1 MALERENILT
11 LIGNRKYHSCILT
24 TFSFDFYFFEMK
36 AMKWLRSCG
45 VRNINV
51 FIDGHYYSELMQQAT
66 GEEMQLTA
74 GYSLYPIFQKSIF
87 HPKIWMLFGEKEGL
101 LIVGSGNLTNSGN
114 GNNDEIW
121 GAFHFDIRSTENAP
135 IFSAAWNYLSMLSS
149 TVKGQM
155 NEKTNRWIV
164 KHSKWLNE
172 LPRVKP
178 FQFSDTSQKE
188 KVAFLFNS
196 ETSSIWEELSKHISN
211 EKVIE
216 ITSIS
221 PFYDINGRALQELK
235 SLFPSAEIN
244 VVLDESGLIPS
255 SMQVSKTFTFYD
267 WREAGVSKVQ
277 YAKSEKTKSKL
288 HGKIIHFKTKSG
300 KEFCLFGSANVT
312 PEGLGLSGK
321 NSNAEVSLLIQSD
334 KGGLLNELGIELKAG
349 NSKKLSDFTAT
360 TTKSIYETVIK
371 NNQFKIQLLSVEL
384 IYDELTLYSNG
395 NYGEPFKVVFF
406 DRQNRSLHSQIFS
419 KYEQELKIKL
429 DAELG
434 SFQYIQFADSEDEFI
449 SNKLLVSNYFL
460 LAKTHPNPK
469 TEDIERI
476 YSEIQNGELS
486 RVFDLLHYAIIDET
500 ENEEGT
506 SVLHNSK
513 NTYANREEK
522 KEPEKLYD
530 LSSYKPIEYSSFE
543 KSLLLSSTSLHVLD
557 VLKSIHSKGLLTNRQ
572 DDISVDEQEDNLG
585 NISGNEE
592 SEVKT
597 IRNLPLALLKS
608 KRRKL
613 ISYFDNL
620 YNNQQGILYGSNRP
634 NTYNPTLTDLVKY
647 LIALELLLEYG
658 GKSEK
663 YNEPDKQHTVSYLYP
678 NPSNSPSI
686 VVQDT
691 QHFFSYLPFVDEY
704 VNNNVKGCCLNLVGD
719 FLMLA
724 RTGFKQYEFEYTQ
737 KKVEELKGEAL
748 ITSIVCLLNNQ
759 WKENELHYF
768 HTMLLNTLHYLGW
781 RDVEDFHNNFGELKT
796 KITHRI
802 SELKHRASGLEQN
815 LETFYS
821 KVCPAFKKVIERL
834 KDKNFDTSAVQGQII
849 YKSPWGY
856 SYVHSVTKTND
867 FTLIRPGFLWDDS
880 KADYLK
886 HSPDEIYLPLKLLS
900 FICTDL

>member
-11 LIGNRKYHSCILT
+11 LIGSRRYHSCILT

-74 GYSLYPIFQKSIF
+74 GYSLYPVFQKSIF
-87 HPKIWMLFGEKEGL
+87 HPKIWMLFGDKEGL

-121 GAFHFDIRSTENAP
+121 GAFHFDIRSTENGP
-135 IFSAAWNYLSMLSS
+135 IFSAAWNYLSMLSAP
-149 TVKGQM
+149 VRGQM
-155 NEKTNRWIV
+155 NEKTTRWIV
-164 KHSKWLNE
+164 EHSKWLNE
-172 LPRVKP
+172 LPKVKP
-178 FQFSDTSQKE
+178 FQFSNTSQKE

-211 EKVIE
+211 EKVSE

-221 PFYDINGRALQELK
+221 PFYDSNGKALQELK
-235 SLFPSAEIN
+235 SLFPSAQIN

-255 SMQVSKTFTFYD
+255 SMQVSKAFTFYD
-267 WREAGVSKVQ
+267 WRDAGVSKVQ
-277 YAKSEKTKSKL
+277 YAKSKNTKSKL
-288 HGKIIHFKTKSG
+288 HGKIIHFKTKDG

-312 PEGLGLSGK
+312 PEGLGLTGK
-321 NSNAEVSLLIQSD
+321 NSNAEVSLLIQSE
-334 KGGLLNELGIELKAG
+334 KGGLLNELGIKLKSG

-360 TTKSIYETVIK
+360 TTKSIYKTVIK
-371 NNQFKIQLLSVEL
+371 NNQFKVQLLSAEL
-384 IYDELTLYSNG
+384 IYDELILHSNG

-406 DRQNRSLHSQIFS
+406 DKQNRFLHSQIFS

-429 DAELG
+429 NAEFAGFL
-434 SFQYIQFADSEDEFI
+434 YVQFADSANEFI
-449 SNKLLVSNYFL
+449 SNKLLVSDYFL

-486 RVFDLLHYAIIDET
+486 KVLDLLHYAIIDET
-500 ENEEGT
+500 ENEEGA
-506 SVLHNSK
+506 SILHNSK
-513 NTYANREEK
+513 KTDTKREEK
-522 KEPEKLYD
+522 KEPERLYD
-530 LSSYKPIEYSSFE
+530 LSSYKPIEYSAFE
-543 KSLLLSSTSLHVLD
+543 KNLLLSSLSLRILD
-557 VLKSIHSKGLLTNRQ
+557 VLKFIHSKGLSTNRQ
-572 DDISVDEQEDNLG
+572 DDISVDEQEENLG
-585 NISGNEE
+585 NICGNEE
-592 SEVKT
+592 NEVKT
-597 IRNLPLALLKS
+597 IRNLSFALLKS
-608 KRRKL
+608 ERRKL

-620 YNNQQGILYGSNRP
+620 YSNQQEILYGNNRLKI
-634 NTYNPTLTDLVKY
+634 YKPTLTDLTKY
-647 LIALELLLEYG
+647 LIALELIFEYG

-663 YNEPDKQHTVSYLYP
+663 YDE
-678 NPSNSPSI
+678 
-686 VVQDT
+686 QDT

-704 VNNNVKGCCLNLVGD
+704 DNNNVKGCCLNLIGD

-724 RTGFKQYEFEYTQ
+724 RTGFKEYEFDYT
-737 KKVEELKGEAL
+737 KRKIEELKDEAL
-748 ITSIVCLLNNQ
+748 VSTIVCLLNNR

-768 HTMLLNTLHYLGW
+768 FSMLLNTLHYLGW
-781 RDVEDFHNNFGELKT
+781 KDVENFNCNFGELKN
-796 KITHRI
+796 KISHRI

-815 LETFYS
+815 LETFYR
-821 KVCPAFKKVIERL
+821 KVCPAFRKVIKQLE
-834 KDKNFDTSAVQGQII
+834 DKKFDTSAVNGQII

-856 SYVHSVTKTND
+856 CYVYSVTKTND
-867 FTLIRPGFLWDDS
+867 FTLIRPGFLWDDAKS
-880 KADYLK
+880 DYMK
-886 HSPDEIYLPLKLLS
+886 HSPDEIYLPLKLQS

>member
-11 LIGNRKYHSCILT
+11 LIGSRRYHSCILT

-51 FIDGHYYSELMQQAT
+51 FIDGHYYSELMKQAT

-87 HPKIWMLFGEKEGL
+87 HPKIWMLFGDKEGL

-121 GAFHFDIRSTENAP
+121 GAFHFDIRSTENSP
-135 IFSAAWNYLSMLSS
+135 IFSAAWNYLSMLSA
-149 TVKGQM
+149 TVRGQM
-155 NEKTNRWIV
+155 NEKTTRWIIE
-164 KHSKWLNE
+164 HSKWLNE
-172 LPRVKP
+172 LPKVKP

-196 ETSSIWEELSKHISN
+196 ETSSIWKELSEHISN

-221 PFYDINGRALQELK
+221 PFYDVNGKALQELK
-235 SLFPSAEIN
+235 SIFQSAEIN

-255 SMQVSKTFTFYD
+255 AMQVSKGFTFYD
-267 WREAGVSKVQ
+267 WRDAGVSKVQ
-277 YAKSEKTKSKL
+277 YAKSENAKSKL

-300 KEFCLFGSANVT
+300 REFCLFGSANVT
-312 PEGLGLSGK
+312 PEGLGLAGK
-321 NSNAEVSLLIQSD
+321 NSNAEVSLLIQSE
-334 KGGLLNELGIELKAG
+334 KGGLLNELGIKLKSG
-349 NSKKLSDFTAT
+349 NSKKLSEFTAT
-360 TTKSIYETVIK
+360 ATKSIYETVIK
-371 NNQFKIQLLSVEL
+371 NNQFKVQLLSAEL
-384 IYDELTLYSNG
+384 IYDELTIHSNE
-395 NYGEPFKVVFF
+395 NYAEQFKVVFF
-406 DRQNRSLHSQIFS
+406 DRQNRFLYSQKIL

-429 DAELG
+429 NAELG
-434 SFQYIQFADSEDEFI
+434 SIQYVQFADSEDEFI
-449 SNKLLVSNYFL
+449 SNKLLVSDYFL

-486 RVFDLLHYAIIDET
+486 KVLDLLHYAIIDET

-513 NTYANREEK
+513 NANAKREEK
-522 KEPEKLYD
+522 KEPERLYD
-530 LSSYKPIEYSSFE
+530 LSSYKPIEHSAFE
-543 KSLLLSSTSLHVLD
+543 KNLLLSSLSLRVLD
-557 VLKSIHSKGLLTNRQ
+557 VLKFIHSKGLSTNKQ
-572 DDISVDEQEDNLG
+572 GDISIDEQEENLG

-592 SEVKT
+592 NEVKT
-597 IRNLPLALLKS
+597 IRNLSFALLKS
-608 KRRKL
+608 ERRKL

-620 YNNQQGILYGSNRP
+620 YSNQQEILYGNNRP
-634 NTYNPTLTDLVKY
+634 KIYKPTLTDLTKY
-647 LIALELLLEYG
+647 LIALELILEYG

-663 YNEPDKQHTVSYLYP
+663 YDE
-678 NPSNSPSI
+678 
-686 VVQDT
+686 QDT
-691 QHFFSYLPFVDEY
+691 QHFFSYLPFIDDY
-704 VNNNVKGCCLNLVGD
+704 DNNNVKGCCLNLIGD

-724 RTGFKQYEFEYTQ
+724 RIGFKEYEFDYT
-737 KKVEELKGEAL
+737 KRKVEELKSEAL
-748 ITSIVCLLNNQ
+748 VSTIVCLLNNR

-768 HTMLLNTLHYLGW
+768 FSMLLNTFHYLGW
-781 RDVEDFHNNFGELKT
+781 KDVEDFNNNFGELKT

-802 SELKHRASGLEQN
+802 SELKQRANGLEQN
-815 LETFYS
+815 LETFYR
-821 KVCPAFKKVIERL
+821 KVCPAFKKVIKKL
-834 KDKNFDTSAVQGQII
+834 ADKNFDTSAVQGQII

-856 SYVHSVTKTND
+856 CYVHSVTKTND
-867 FTLIRPGFLWDDS
+867 FTLIRPGFLWDDAKS
-880 KADYLK
+880 DYMK
-886 HSPDEIYLPLKLLS
+886 HSPDEIYLPLKLQS
-900 FICTDL
+900 FICTDI

>member
-11 LIGNRKYHSCILT
+11 LIGSRRYHSCILT

-74 GYSLYPIFQKSIF
+74 GYSLYPVFQKSIF
-87 HPKIWMLFGEKEGL
+87 HPKIWMLFGDKEGL

-149 TVKGQM
+149 NVKGQM
-155 NEKTNRWIV
+155 NEKTTRWIV
-164 KHSKWLNE
+164 EHSKWLNE
-172 LPRVKP
+172 LPKVKP

-188 KVAFLFNS
+188 KIAFLFNS
-196 ETSSIWEELSKHISN
+196 ETSSIWVELSKHTSN

-221 PFYDINGRALQELK
+221 PFYDSNGKALQELK

-244 VVLDESGLIPS
+244 VVLDESGIIPS
-255 SMQVSKTFTFYD
+255 SMQVSKGFTFYD
-267 WREAGVSKVQ
+267 WRDAGVSKVQ
-277 YAKSEKTKSKL
+277 YSKSENVKSKL

-312 PEGLGLSGK
+312 PEGLGLAGK
-321 NSNAEVSLLIQSD
+321 YSNAEVSLLIQSE
-334 KGGLLNELGIELKAG
+334 KGGLLDELGVKLKAS
-349 NSKKLSDFTAT
+349 NRKKLSDFTAT
-360 TTKSIYETVIK
+360 KTKSIYETVIK
-371 NNQFKIQLLSVEL
+371 NNQFKVQLLSAEL
-384 IYDELTLYSNG
+384 IYDELTLHSNG
-395 NYGEPFKVVFF
+395 NYSEQFNVVFF
-406 DRQNRSLHSQIFS
+406 DRQNKFLHSQIFS

-429 DAELG
+429 NPELG
-434 SFQYIQFADSEDEFI
+434 SFQYVQFSNNSDEFI
-449 SNKLLVSNYFL
+449 SNKLLVSDYFL

-486 RVFDLLHYAIIDET
+486 KVLDLLHYAIIDET

-506 SVLHNSK
+506 SALHNSK
-513 NTYANREEK
+513 NTDAKRDVK
-522 KEPEKLYD
+522 KEPERLYD
-530 LSSYKPIEYSSFE
+530 LSSYKPIEHSAYE
-543 KSLLLSSTSLHVLD
+543 KNLLLSSLSLRVLD
-557 VLKSIHSKGLLTNRQ
+557 VLKFIHSKGLSTNRQ
-572 DDISVDEQEDNLG
+572 DDISVDEQEENLG
-585 NISGNEE
+585 NIGGNEE
-592 SEVKT
+592 NEVKT
-597 IRNLPLALLKS
+597 LRNLSFSLLKS
-608 KRRKL
+608 ERRKL

-620 YNNQQGILYGSNRP
+620 YSNQQEILYGNNRP
-634 NTYNPTLTDLVKY
+634 KVYKPTLTDLTKY
-647 LIALELLLEYG
+647 LIALELILEYG

-663 YNEPDKQHTVSYLYP
+663 YDEQE
-678 NPSNSPSI
+678 
-686 VVQDT
+686 T

-704 VNNNVKGCCLNLVGD
+704 DNNNVKGCCLNLVGD
-719 FLMLA
+719 FLILA
-724 RTGFKQYEFEYTQ
+724 RTGFKEYEFDYTK

-748 ITSIVCLLNNQ
+748 VSTIVCLLNNR

-768 HTMLLNTLHYLGW
+768 YSMLLNTLHYLGW
-781 RDVEDFHNNFGELKT
+781 KDVDDFNSNFGELKA
-796 KITHRI
+796 KIIHRI
-802 SELKHRASGLEQN
+802 SELKQRANGLEQN
-815 LETFYS
+815 LEIFYRR
-821 KVCPAFKKVIERL
+821 VCPAFKKVL
-834 KDKNFDTSAVQGQII
+834 KQLGDKNFDTSAVHGQII

-856 SYVHSVTKTND
+856 CYVHSVTKTND
-867 FTLIRPGFLWDDS
+867 FTLIRPGFLWDDG
-880 KADYLK
+880 KAEYMK
-886 HSPDEIYLPLKLLS
+886 HSPDEIYLPLKLQS

>member
-1 MALERENILT
+1 MVLERENILT
-11 LIGNRKYHSCILT
+11 LIGSRRYHSCILT

-74 GYSLYPIFQKSIF
+74 GYSLYPVFQKSIF
-87 HPKIWMLFGEKEGL
+87 HPKIWMLFGDKEGL

-149 TVKGQM
+149 NVKGQM
-155 NEKTNRWIV
+155 NEKTTRWIV
-164 KHSKWLNE
+164 EHSKWLNE
-172 LPRVKP
+172 LPKVKP

-196 ETSSIWEELSKHISN
+196 DTSSIWKELSKHISN

-221 PFYDINGRALQELK
+221 PFYDSNGKALQELK

-255 SMQVSKTFTFYD
+255 SMQVNKGFTFYD
-267 WREAGVSKVQ
+267 WRDAGVSKVQ
-277 YAKSEKTKSKL
+277 YAKSENAKSKL

-312 PEGLGLSGK
+312 PEGLGLAGK
-321 NSNAEVSLLIQSD
+321 YSNAEVSLLIQSE
-334 KGGLLNELGIELKAG
+334 KGGLLNELGIKLKAS
-349 NSKKLSDFTAT
+349 NSKKLCDFTAT
-360 TTKSIYETVIK
+360 TSKSIYETVIK
-371 NNQFKIQLLSVEL
+371 NNQFKVQLLSAEL
-384 IYDELTLYSNG
+384 IYDELTLHSNG
-395 NYGEPFKVVFF
+395 NYSEQFNVVFF
-406 DRQNRSLHSQIFS
+406 DRQNKFLHSQIFS

-429 DAELG
+429 NPELG
-434 SFQYIQFADSEDEFI
+434 SFQYVQFSNNSDELI
-449 SNKLLVSNYFL
+449 SNKLLVSDYFL

-486 RVFDLLHYAIIDET
+486 KVLDLLHYAIIDET

-513 NTYANREEK
+513 NTDAKREEK
-522 KEPEKLYD
+522 KEPERLYD
-530 LSSYKPIEYSSFE
+530 LSSYKPIEHSAYE
-543 KSLLLSSTSLHVLD
+543 KNLLLSSLSLRVLD
-557 VLKSIHSKGLLTNRQ
+557 VLKFIHSKGLSTNRQ
-572 DDISVDEQEDNLG
+572 DDISVDEQEENLG
-585 NISGNEE
+585 NISGNEDY
-592 SEVKT
+592 EVKT
-597 IRNLPLALLKS
+597 LRNLSFALLKS
-608 KRRKL
+608 ERRKL

-620 YNNQQGILYGSNRP
+620 YSNQQEILYGNNRP
-634 NTYNPTLTDLVKY
+634 KIYKPTLTDLTKY
-647 LIALELLLEYG
+647 LIALELILEYG

-663 YNEPDKQHTVSYLYP
+663 YDE
-678 NPSNSPSI
+678 
-686 VVQDT
+686 QDT

-704 VNNNVKGCCLNLVGD
+704 DNNNVKGCCLNLIGD

-724 RTGFKQYEFEYTQ
+724 RTGFKEYEFDYTK
-737 KKVEELKGEAL
+737 KKVEELKCEAL
-748 ITSIVCLLNNQ
+748 TSTIVCLLNNR

-768 HTMLLNTLHYLGW
+768 FSMLLNTLHYLGW
-781 RDVEDFHNNFGELKT
+781 KDVEDFNNNFGELKT

-815 LETFYS
+815 LETFYR
-821 KVCPAFKKVIERL
+821 KVCPAFKKVIKQL
-834 KDKNFDTSAVQGQII
+834 ADKNFDTSAVQGQII

-867 FTLIRPGFLWDDS
+867 FTLIRPGFLWDDAKS
-880 KADYLK
+880 DYMK
-886 HSPDEIYLPLKLLS
+886 HSPDEIYLPLKLQS

>member
-11 LIGNRKYHSCILT
+11 LIGSRRYHSCILT

-74 GYSLYPIFQKSIF
+74 GYSLYPVFQKSIF
-87 HPKIWMLFGEKEGL
+87 HPKIWMLFGDKEGL

-135 IFSAAWNYLSMLSS
+135 IFSAAWKYLSMLSS

-155 NEKTNRWIV
+155 NEKITRWIV
-164 KHSKWLNE
+164 EHSKWLNE
-172 LPRVKP
+172 LPKVKP

-221 PFYDINGRALQELK
+221 PFYDSNGKALHELK

-255 SMQVSKTFTFYD
+255 SMQVSKAFTFYD
-267 WREAGVSKVQ
+267 WRDAGVSKVQ
-277 YAKSEKTKSKL
+277 YAKSENAKSKL

-312 PEGLGLSGK
+312 PEGLGLAGK
-321 NSNAEVSLLIQSD
+321 YSNAEVSLLIQSE
-334 KGGLLNELGIELKAG
+334 KGGLLNQLGIKLKAG
-349 NSKKLSDFTAT
+349 NSQKLSAFTAT
-360 TTKSIYETVIK
+360 KTKSIYETVIK
-371 NNQFKIQLLSVEL
+371 NNQFKVQLLSAEL
-384 IYDELTLYSNG
+384 IYDELTLHSNG
-395 NYGEPFKVVFF
+395 NYTEQFKVVFY
-406 DRQNRSLHSQIFS
+406 DRQNRFLHLQKIS

-429 DAELG
+429 NLELG
-434 SFQYIQFADSEDEFI
+434 SFQYLQFANSADEFI
-449 SNKLLVSNYFL
+449 SNKLLVSDYFL
-460 LAKTHPNPK
+460 IAKTHPNPK

-486 RVFDLLHYAIIDET
+486 KVLDLLHYAIIDET

-506 SVLHNSK
+506 SALHNSK
-513 NTYANREEK
+513 NTDAKREEK
-522 KEPEKLYD
+522 KEPEKLYE
-530 LSSYKPIEYSSFE
+530 LSSYKPIEHSAFE
-543 KSLLLSSTSLHVLD
+543 KNLLLSSLSLRVLD
-557 VLKSIHSKGLLTNRQ
+557 VIKFIHSKGLSTNRQ
-572 DDISVDEQEDNLG
+572 DDISVDEQEENLG

-592 SEVKT
+592 HEVKT
-597 IRNLPLALLKS
+597 LRNLSFALLKS
-608 KRRKL
+608 ERRKL

-620 YNNQQGILYGSNRP
+620 YSNQQEILYGNNRP
-634 NTYNPTLTDLVKY
+634 KIYKPTLTDITKY
-647 LIALELLLEYG
+647 LIALELILEYG

-663 YNEPDKQHTVSYLYP
+663 YDE
-678 NPSNSPSI
+678 
-686 VVQDT
+686 QDT
-691 QHFFSYLPFVDEY
+691 QHFFSYLPFVDQY
-704 VNNNVKGCCLNLVGD
+704 DNNNVKGCCLNLVGD

-724 RTGFKQYEFEYTQ
+724 RTGFKEYEFDYT
-737 KKVEELKGEAL
+737 KKKGEELKGEAL
-748 ITSIVCLLNNQ
+748 VSTIVCLLNNR
-759 WKENELHYF
+759 WKENEQHYF
-768 HTMLLNTLHYLGW
+768 LSMLLNTLHYLGW
-781 RDVEDFHNNFGELKT
+781 KDVIDFNNNFDELKT

-815 LETFYS
+815 LEIFYRR
-821 KVCPAFKKVIERL
+821 VCPPFKKVIKRL
-834 KDKNFDTSAVQGQII
+834 ADKDFDTSAVQGQII

-856 SYVHSVTKTND
+856 CYVHLVTKTND
-867 FTLIRPGFLWDDS
+867 FTLIRPGFMWDDN

-886 HSPDEIYLPLKLLS
+886 HSPDEIYLPLKLPS

>member
-11 LIGNRKYHSCILT
+11 LIGSRRYHSCILT

-74 GYSLYPIFQKSIF
+74 GYSLYPVFQKSIF
-87 HPKIWMLFGEKEGL
+87 HPKIWMLFGDKEGL

-149 TVKGQM
+149 NVKGQM
-155 NEKTNRWIV
+155 NEKTTRWIV
-164 KHSKWLNE
+164 EHSKWLNE
-172 LPRVKP
+172 LPKVKP
-178 FQFSDTSQKE
+178 FQFSDTSQKG
-188 KVAFLFNS
+188 KIAFLFNS
-196 ETSSIWEELSKHISN
+196 ETSSIWVELSKHISN

-221 PFYDINGRALQELK
+221 PFYDSNGKALQELK

-244 VVLDESGLIPS
+244 VVLDESGIIPS
-255 SMQVSKTFTFYD
+255 SMQVSKGFTFYD
-267 WREAGVSKVQ
+267 WRDAGVSKVQ
-277 YAKSEKTKSKL
+277 YSKSENVKSKL

-312 PEGLGLSGK
+312 PEGLGLAGK
-321 NSNAEVSLLIQSD
+321 YSNAEVSLLIQSE
-334 KGGLLNELGIELKAG
+334 KGGLLNELGVKLKAS
-349 NSKKLSDFTAT
+349 NRKKLSDFTAT
-360 TTKSIYETVIK
+360 KTKSIYETVIK
-371 NNQFKIQLLSVEL
+371 NNQFKVQLLSAEL
-384 IYDELTLYSNG
+384 IYDELTLHSNSNYSDQFN
-395 NYGEPFKVVFF
+395 VVFF
-406 DRQNRSLHSQIFS
+406 DRQNKFLHSQIFS

-429 DAELG
+429 NPELG
-434 SFQYIQFADSEDEFI
+434 SFQYVQFSNNSDEFI
-449 SNKLLVSNYFL
+449 SNKLLVSDYFL

-486 RVFDLLHYAIIDET
+486 KVLDLLHYAIIDET

-506 SVLHNSK
+506 SALHNSK
-513 NTYANREEK
+513 NTDAKRDVK
-522 KEPEKLYD
+522 KEPERLYD
-530 LSSYKPIEYSSFE
+530 LSSYKPVEHSAYE
-543 KSLLLSSTSLHVLD
+543 KNLLLSSLSLRVLD
-557 VLKSIHSKGLLTNRQ
+557 VLKFIHSKGLSTNRQ
-572 DDISVDEQEDNLG
+572 DDVSIDEQEENLG
-585 NISGNEE
+585 NISGNDEN
-592 SEVKT
+592 EVKT
-597 IRNLPLALLKS
+597 LRNLSFALLKS
-608 KRRKL
+608 ERRKL

-620 YNNQQGILYGSNRP
+620 YSNQQEILYGNNRP
-634 NTYNPTLTDLVKY
+634 KVYKPTLTDLTKY
-647 LIALELLLEYG
+647 LIALELILEYG

-663 YNEPDKQHTVSYLYP
+663 YDEQE
-678 NPSNSPSI
+678 
-686 VVQDT
+686 T

-704 VNNNVKGCCLNLVGD
+704 DNNNVKGCCLNLVGD

-724 RTGFKQYEFEYTQ
+724 RTGFKEYEFDYTN

-748 ITSIVCLLNNQ
+748 VSTIVCLLNNR

-768 HTMLLNTLHYLGW
+768 YSMLLNTLHYLGW
-781 RDVEDFHNNFGELKT
+781 KDVDDFNSNFGELKA
-796 KITHRI
+796 KIIHRI
-802 SELKHRASGLEQN
+802 SELKQRANGLEQN
-815 LETFYS
+815 LEKFYRG
-821 KVCPAFKKVIERL
+821 VCPAFKKVL
-834 KDKNFDTSAVQGQII
+834 KQLGDKNFDTSAVHGQII

-856 SYVHSVTKTND
+856 CYVHSVTKTND
-867 FTLIRPGFLWDDS
+867 FTLIRPGFLWDDG
-880 KADYLK
+880 KAEYMK
-886 HSPDEIYLPLKLLS
+886 HSPDEIYLPLKLQS

>member
-11 LIGNRKYHSCILT
+11 LIGSRRYHSCILT

-74 GYSLYPIFQKSIF
+74 GYSLYPVFQKSIF
-87 HPKIWMLFGEKEGL
+87 HPKIWMLFGDKEGL

-149 TVKGQM
+149 NVKGQM
-155 NEKTNRWIV
+155 NEKTTRWIV
-164 KHSKWLNE
+164 EHSKWLNE
-172 LPRVKP
+172 LPKVKP

-221 PFYDINGRALQELK
+221 PFYDSNGKALQELK

-255 SMQVSKTFTFYD
+255 SMKVSKEFTFYD
-267 WREAGVSKVQ
+267 WRDAGVSKVQ
-277 YAKSEKTKSKL
+277 YAKSENAKSKL

-312 PEGLGLSGK
+312 PEGLGLAGK
-321 NSNAEVSLLIQSD
+321 YSNAEVSLLIQSE
-334 KGGLLNELGIELKAG
+334 KGGLLNELGIKLKAS

-371 NNQFKIQLLSVEL
+371 NNQFKVQLLSAEL
-384 IYDELTLYSNG
+384 IYDELTLHSNG
-395 NYGEPFKVVFF
+395 NYSEQFNVVFF
-406 DRQNRSLHSQIFS
+406 DRQNKFLHSQIFS
-419 KYEQELKIKL
+419 KYEQELKIKINP
-429 DAELG
+429 EVG
-434 SFQYIQFADSEDEFI
+434 SFQYVQFSNNSDEYI
-449 SNKLLVSNYFL
+449 SNKLLVSDYFL

-486 RVFDLLHYAIIDET
+486 KVLDLLHYAIIDET

-506 SVLHNSK
+506 SVLQNSK
-513 NTYANREEK
+513 NTDAKREEK

-530 LSSYKPIEYSSFE
+530 LSSYKPIEHSSYE
-543 KSLLLSSTSLHVLD
+543 KNLLLSSLSLRVLD
-557 VLKSIHSKGLLTNRQ
+557 VLKFIHSKGLSTNRQ
-572 DDISVDEQEDNLG
+572 DDISIDEQEENLG
-585 NISGNEE
+585 NIIGNEE
-592 SEVKT
+592 NEVKT
-597 IRNLPLALLKS
+597 LRNLSFALLKS
-608 KRRKL
+608 ERRKL

-620 YNNQQGILYGSNRP
+620 YSNQQEILYGNNRP
-634 NTYNPTLTDLVKY
+634 KIYKPTLTDLTKY
-647 LIALELLLEYG
+647 LISLELILEYG

-663 YNEPDKQHTVSYLYP
+663 YDE
-678 NPSNSPSI
+678 
-686 VVQDT
+686 QDT

-704 VNNNVKGCCLNLVGD
+704 DNNNVKGCCLNLVGD

-724 RTGFKQYEFEYTQ
+724 RTGFKEYEFDYTK

-748 ITSIVCLLNNQ
+748 VSTIVCLLNNR

-768 HTMLLNTLHYLGW
+768 YSMLLNTLHYLGW
-781 RDVEDFHNNFGELKT
+781 KDVDDFNSNFGELKA
-796 KITHRI
+796 KIIHRI
-802 SELKHRASGLEQN
+802 SELKQRANGLEQN
-815 LETFYS
+815 LEIFYR
-821 KVCPAFKKVIERL
+821 KVCPTFKKVL
-834 KDKNFDTSAVQGQII
+834 KQLADKNFDTSAVHGQII

-856 SYVHSVTKTND
+856 CYVHSVTKTNE
-867 FTLIRPGFLWDDS
+867 FTLIRPGFLWDDG
-880 KADYLK
+880 KAEYMK
-886 HSPDEIYLPLKLLS
+886 HSPDEIYLPLKLQS

>member
-1 MALERENILT
+1 MVLERENILT
-11 LIGNRKYHSCILT
+11 LIGSRRYHSCILT

-87 HPKIWMLFGEKEGL
+87 HPKIWMLFGDKEGL

-149 TVKGQM
+149 NVKGQM
-155 NEKTNRWIV
+155 NEKTTRWIV
-164 KHSKWLNE
+164 EHSKWLNE
-172 LPRVKP
+172 LPKVKP

-188 KVAFLFNS
+188 KIAFLFNS
-196 ETSSIWEELSKHISN
+196 ETSSIWVELSKHISN

-221 PFYDINGRALQELK
+221 PFYDSNGKALQELK

-255 SMQVSKTFTFYD
+255 SMQVSKGFTFYD
-267 WREAGVSKVQ
+267 WRDAGVSKVQ
-277 YAKSEKTKSKL
+277 YAKSENAKSKL

-312 PEGLGLSGK
+312 PEGLGLAGK
-321 NSNAEVSLLIQSD
+321 YSNAEVSLLIQSE
-334 KGGLLNELGIELKAG
+334 KGGLLNELGIKLKG
-349 NSKKLSDFTAT
+349 SNSKKLSDFTAT
-360 TTKSIYETVIK
+360 TSKSIYETVIK
-371 NNQFKIQLLSVEL
+371 NNQFKVQLLSAEL
-384 IYDELTLYSNG
+384 IYDELTLHSNG
-395 NYGEPFKVVFF
+395 NYSEQFNVVFF
-406 DRQNRSLHSQIFS
+406 DRQNKFFHSQIFS
-419 KYEQELKIKL
+419 KYEHELKIKL
-429 DAELG
+429 NPELG
-434 SFQYIQFADSEDEFI
+434 SFQYVQFSNNSDELI
-449 SNKLLVSNYFL
+449 SNKLLVSDYFL

-486 RVFDLLHYAIIDET
+486 KVLDLLHYAIIDET

-513 NTYANREEK
+513 NTDAKLEEK
-522 KEPEKLYD
+522 KEPERLYD
-530 LSSYKPIEYSSFE
+530 LSSYKPIEHSAYE
-543 KSLLLSSTSLHVLD
+543 KNLLLSSLSLRVLD
-557 VLKSIHSKGLLTNRQ
+557 VLKFIHSKGLSTNKQ
-572 DDISVDEQEDNLG
+572 DDISVDEQEENLG

-592 SEVKT
+592 NEVKT
-597 IRNLPLALLKS
+597 LRNLSLALLKS
-608 KRRKL
+608 ERRKL
-613 ISYFDNL
+613 KSYFDNL
-620 YNNQQGILYGSNRP
+620 YSNQQGILYGNNRP
-634 NTYNPTLTDLVKY
+634 KIYKPTLTDLTKY
-647 LIALELLLEYG
+647 LIALELILEYG

-663 YNEPDKQHTVSYLYP
+663 YDE
-678 NPSNSPSI
+678 
-686 VVQDT
+686 QDT
-691 QHFFSYLPFVDEY
+691 QHFFNYLPFVDEY
-704 VNNNVKGCCLNLVGD
+704 DNNNVKGCCLNLIGD

-724 RTGFKQYEFEYTQ
+724 RTGFKEYEFDYTK
-737 KKVEELKGEAL
+737 KKVEELKYEAL
-748 ITSIVCLLNNQ
+748 TSTIVCLLNNR
-759 WKENELHYF
+759 WKENEWHYF
-768 HTMLLNTLHYLGW
+768 FSMLLNTLHYLGW
-781 RDVEDFHNNFGELKT
+781 KDVEDFNNNFGELKT

-815 LETFYS
+815 LETFYK
-821 KVCPAFKKVIERL
+821 KVCPAFTKVIKRL
-834 KDKNFDTSAVQGQII
+834 ADKNFDSSAIHGQII

-856 SYVHSVTKTND
+856 CYVHSVSKTND
-867 FTLIRPGFLWDDS
+867 FTLIRPGFLWDDAKS
-880 KADYLK
+880 DYMK
-886 HSPDEIYLPLKLLS
+886 HSPDEIYLPLKLQS
-900 FICTDL
+900 FICTNL

>member
-11 LIGNRKYHSCILT
+11 LIGSRRYHSCILT

-74 GYSLYPIFQKSIF
+74 GYSLYPVFQKSIF
-87 HPKIWMLFGEKEGL
+87 HPKIWMLFGDKEGL

-149 TVKGQM
+149 NVKGQM
-155 NEKTNRWIV
+155 NEKTTRWIV
-164 KHSKWLNE
+164 EHSKWLNE
-172 LPRVKP
+172 LPKVKP

-221 PFYDINGRALQELK
+221 PFYDSNGKALQELK

-255 SMQVSKTFTFYD
+255 SMQVSKGFTFYD
-267 WREAGVSKVQ
+267 WRDAGVSKVQ
-277 YAKSEKTKSKL
+277 YANSENAKSKL
-288 HGKIIHFKTKSG
+288 HGKIIHFKTNSG

-312 PEGLGLSGK
+312 PEGLGLAGK
-321 NSNAEVSLLIQSD
+321 HSNAEVSLLIQSE
-334 KGGLLNELGIELKAG
+334 KGGLLNELGVKLKAS
-349 NSKKLSDFTAT
+349 NRKKLSDFTAT

-371 NNQFKIQLLSVEL
+371 NNQFKVQLLSAEL
-384 IYDELTLYSNG
+384 IYDELTLHSNG
-395 NYGEPFKVVFF
+395 NYSEQFNVVFF
-406 DRQNRSLHSQIFS
+406 DRQNKFLHSQIFS

-429 DAELG
+429 NPELG
-434 SFQYIQFADSEDEFI
+434 SFQYVQFSNNSDEFI
-449 SNKLLVSNYFL
+449 SNKLLVSDYFL

-486 RVFDLLHYAIIDET
+486 KVLDLLHYAIIDET

-506 SVLHNSK
+506 SALHNSK
-513 NTYANREEK
+513 NTDAKRDVK
-522 KEPEKLYD
+522 KEPERLYD
-530 LSSYKPIEYSSFE
+530 LSSYKPIEHSAYE
-543 KSLLLSSTSLHVLD
+543 KNLLLSSLSLRVLD
-557 VLKSIHSKGLLTNRQ
+557 VLKFIHSKGLSTNRQ
-572 DDISVDEQEDNLG
+572 DDISIDEQEDNLG
-585 NISGNEE
+585 NISGNDEN
-592 SEVKT
+592 EVKT
-597 IRNLPLALLKS
+597 LRNLSFALLKS
-608 KRRKL
+608 ERRKL

-620 YNNQQGILYGSNRP
+620 YSNQQEILYGNNRP
-634 NTYNPTLTDLVKY
+634 KVYKPTLTDLTKY
-647 LIALELLLEYG
+647 LIALELILEYG

-663 YNEPDKQHTVSYLYP
+663 YDEQE
-678 NPSNSPSI
+678 
-686 VVQDT
+686 T

-704 VNNNVKGCCLNLVGD
+704 DNNNVKGCCLNLVGD

-724 RTGFKQYEFEYTQ
+724 RTGFKEYEFDYTK

-748 ITSIVCLLNNQ
+748 VSTIVCLLNNR

-768 HTMLLNTLHYLGW
+768 YSMLLNTLHYLGW
-781 RDVEDFHNNFGELKT
+781 KDVDDFNSNFGELKA
-796 KITHRI
+796 KIIHRI
-802 SELKHRASGLEQN
+802 SELKQRANGLEQN
-815 LETFYS
+815 LEIFYRR
-821 KVCPAFKKVIERL
+821 VCPAFKKVL
-834 KDKNFDTSAVQGQII
+834 KQLGDKNFDTSAVHGQII

-856 SYVHSVTKTND
+856 CYVHSVTKTND
-867 FTLIRPGFLWDDS
+867 FTLIRPGFLWDNG
-880 KADYLK
+880 KAEYMK
-886 HSPDEIYLPLKLLS
+886 HSPDEIYLPLKLQS

>member
-11 LIGNRKYHSCILT
+11 LIGSRRYHSCILT

-74 GYSLYPIFQKSIF
+74 GYSLYPVFQKSIF
-87 HPKIWMLFGEKEGL
+87 HPKIWMLFGDKEGL

-121 GAFHFDIRSTENAP
+121 GAFHFDIRSTENAA

-155 NEKTNRWIV
+155 NEKTTRWIV
-164 KHSKWLNE
+164 EYSKWLNE
-172 LPRVKP
+172 LPRVIP

-211 EKVIE
+211 EKVIQ

-221 PFYDINGRALQELK
+221 PFYDSNGKALQELK

-244 VVLDESGLIPS
+244 VVLDENGLIPS
-255 SMQVSKTFTFYD
+255 SMQVSKVFAFYD
-267 WREAGVSKVQ
+267 WCDAGVSKVQ
-277 YAKSEKTKSKL
+277 YSKSENSKSKL

-300 KEFCLFGSANVT
+300 KEFCLFGSANVS
-312 PEGLGLSGK
+312 PEGLGLAGK
-321 NSNAEVSLLIQSD
+321 HSNAEVSLLIQSE
-334 KGGLLNELGIELKAG
+334 KGGLLNELGIKLKSG

-360 TTKSIYETVIK
+360 ATKSIYETIIK
-371 NNQFKIQLLSVEL
+371 NNQFKVQLLSAEL
-384 IYDELTLYSNG
+384 IYDELTLHSNG
-395 NYGEPFKVVFF
+395 NYAEQLKVVFF
-406 DRQNRSLHSQIFS
+406 DRQNRFLHSQKIS

-429 DAELG
+429 KAELG
-434 SFQYIQFADSEDEFI
+434 SFQYVQFADSADEFI
-449 SNKLLVSNYFL
+449 SNKLLVSDYFL

-486 RVFDLLHYAIIDET
+486 KVLDLLHYAIIDET

-506 SVLHNSK
+506 SFLHNSK
-513 NTYANREEK
+513 NIDAKREEK
-522 KEPEKLYD
+522 KEPERLYD
-530 LSSYKPIEYSSFE
+530 LSSYKPIEHSAFE
-543 KSLLLSSTSLHVLD
+543 KNLLLSSLSLRVLD
-557 VLKSIHSKGLLTNRQ
+557 VLKLIHSKGLSTNRQ
-572 DDISVDEQEDNLG
+572 DDISVDEQEENLG
-585 NISGNEE
+585 NINGNEE
-592 SEVKT
+592 NEVKK
-597 IRNLPLALLKS
+597 IRNLSFALLKS
-608 KRRKL
+608 ERRKL

-620 YNNQQGILYGSNRP
+620 YSNQQEILYGNNRP
-634 NTYNPTLTDLVKY
+634 KIYKPTLTDLTKY
-647 LIALELLLEYG
+647 LIALELILEYG

-663 YNEPDKQHTVSYLYP
+663 YDE
-678 NPSNSPSI
+678 
-686 VVQDT
+686 QDT
-691 QHFFSYLPFVDEY
+691 QHFFSYLPFADEY
-704 VNNNVKGCCLNLVGD
+704 DNNNVKGCCLNIIGD

-724 RTGFKQYEFEYTQ
+724 RTGFKEYEFDYT
-737 KKVEELKGEAL
+737 KRKIEEFKDEAL
-748 ITSIVCLLNNQ
+748 VSTIVCLINNR

-768 HTMLLNTLHYLGW
+768 FSMLLNTLHYLGW
-781 RDVEDFHNNFGELKT
+781 KDVEDFNDNFGELKS

-802 SELKHRASGLEQN
+802 SELKHRASGLELN
-815 LETFYS
+815 LETFYK
-821 KVCPAFKKVIERL
+821 KVCPAFKKVIKQL
-834 KDKNFDTSAVQGQII
+834 ADKKFDTSAVQGQII

-856 SYVHSVTKTND
+856 SYVHSVTKTNE
-867 FTLIRPGFLWDDS
+867 FTLIRPGFLWDDD
-880 KADYLK
+880 KADYMK
-886 HSPDEIYLPLKLLS
+886 HSPDEIYLPLKLPS